1 MKTKNSH
8 HSVPKSHRYMSHFA
22 NVALSGVE
30 VQNTKCPSPFTR
42 GSWWGSKPFR
52 RRESNNIAT

>member
-42 GSWWGSKPFR
+42 GSQTTLPPKLHVS
-52 RRESNNIAT
+52 